1 VSPDV
6 VAPSMEGTVH
16 PTGEVNPT
24 AGVTNDEAPS
34 SAVNSGGPDVAGERG
49 AAAAAAN
56 GAAANGA
63 AANGAGSPAA
73 NGAVDH
79 PGAAAAG
86 NGFAFNG
93 APTGRRVR
101 ARLARFNAPWQAPHI
116 PEVLEPLIATHQQS
130 HPKADPRVLQ
140 RAFEMASKWHS
151 GQYRKSGD
159 PYITHPL
166 AVATILAN
174 LGMDTTTLVAAL
186 LHDTIEDTD
195 YTLDEMRADFGGEVS
210 LLVDGVTKLDR
221 VKLGDAAK
229 AETIRKMVV
238 AMAKDPRVLV
248 IKLADRLH
256 NMRTLTFLPK
266 AKQEQK
272 AKETLEILAPLAH
285 RLGMN
290 TVKWELED
298 LAFGTLF
305 PKRYEEINRL
315 IGEHQPQRDTQ
326 LRKVTQ
332 KVQVDLRAA
341 KIRAEV
347 TGRPKHLYS
356 IYQKMI
362 VRGRDFNDIYDLVG
376 VRILVDTVRDC
387 YAALGVIHA
396 NWQPV
401 PGRFKDYIAMPKFNM
416 YQSLHTTV
424 IGPTGKPVEMQIR
437 TYAMHRTAEF
447 GIAAH
452 WKYKEQK
459 GATVVG
465 PPAHIDEMTWL
476 RQLLDWQREASDP
489 SEFLDA
495 LRFDLSSQEVYVFTP
510 KGDVIPLPTSST
522 PVDFAYAVHTEV
534 GHKCIGA
541 RVNGKLVPLES
552 TLSNGD
558 VIEIFTSKSATA
570 GPTQDW
576 LGFVKSPRA
585 RTKIR
590 QYFNKERREEAIETG
605 KDAIAKAMRKQGM
618 PLQRMLT
625 TDSLM
630 AIARDLHL
638 ADVAALYAA
647 VGDSQVSAQSVVQ
660 RLMVSLGGEEGA
672 AEDLAESAVATRP
685 PRARHNGAD
694 PGVVVRGVTDVWIKL
709 ARCCTPVPPDTV
721 FGFVTRSG
729 GVSVHRDDCFNAAE
743 LKVQQERLVEVTW
756 KLTSASTFLVAIQV
770 EALDRHKLLADV
782 TRVLSEE
789 RVNILSATVTT
800 TRDRVAVSRFSFEMA
815 DPKHLGHLLN
825 AVRKVDGVFDAYRV
839 TSGT

>member
-1 VSPDV
+1 VSSDV
-6 VAPSMEGTVH
+6 A
-16 PTGEVNPT
+16 
-24 AGVTNDEAPS
+24 S
-34 SAVNSGGPDVAGERG
+34 SAEGAGNVRTPEAAGTTIEDRLIVKEPIAVDDPSGDLPGFDGGLPGPGAVVPYPNGG
-49 AAAAAAN
+49 AAAAVRR
-56 GAAANGA
+56 GAAVRPVGA
-63 AANGAGSPAA
+63 EDSGSLLS
-73 NGAVDH
+73 
-79 PGAAAAG
+79 
-86 NGFAFNG
+86 G

-101 ARLARFNAPWQAPHI
+101 ARLARFNAPWQSQQVS
-116 PEVLEPLIATHQQS
+116 EVLEPLIAVHRGS
-130 HPKADPRVLQ
+130 HPKADIRLLQ
-140 RAFEMASKWHS
+140 RAYETAAHWHS

-166 AVATILAN
+166 AVATQLAD

-186 LHDTIEDTD
+186 LHDTVEDTD
-195 YTLDEMRADFGGEVS
+195 YTLDSIRTDFGTEVA

-256 NMRTLTFLPK
+256 NMRTLTFLPRP
-266 AKQEQK
+266 KQEQK

-290 TVKWELED
+290 TIKWELED
-298 LAFGTLF
+298 LAFSTLF
-305 PKRYEEINRL
+305 PKKFEEINRL
-315 IGEHQPQRDTQ
+315 INEHAPQRDAL
-326 LRKVTQ
+326 LRQVTQ
-332 KVQVDLRAA
+332 RVQADLRTA
-341 KIRAEV
+341 KIKADT

-356 IYQKMI
+356 VYQKMI
-362 VRGRDFNDIYDLVG
+362 SRSREFAEIYDLVG

-424 IGPTGKPVEMQIR
+424 IGPNGKPVEMQIR
-437 TYAMHRTAEF
+437 TLAMHRTAEY

-452 WKYKEQK
+452 WRYKENK
-459 GATVVG
+459 SATVVG

-476 RQLLDWQREASDP
+476 RQLLDWQREAADP

-510 KGDVIPLPTSST
+510 KGDVIALPTGST
-522 PVDFAYAVHTEV
+522 PVDFAYAVHTDV

-552 TLSNGD
+552 ALSNGD
-558 VIEIFTSKSATA
+558 VIEIFTSKSDSA

-590 QYFNKERREEAIETG
+590 QYFNKERREEAIEAG
-605 KDAIAKAMRKQGM
+605 KEAITKAMRKQGL
-618 PLQRMLT
+618 PLQRLLT
-625 TDSLM
+625 ADTLM
-630 AIARDLHL
+630 TIARDLHL
-638 ADVAALYAA
+638 PDVASLYAA
-647 VGDSQVSAQSVVQ
+647 VGESQVSAPNVISKLVAAY
-660 RLMVSLGGEEGA
+660 GGEEGA
-672 AEDLAESAVATRP
+672 VEDIAETAVATRP
-685 PRARHNGAD
+685 PRTRGAAYD
-694 PGVVVRGVTDVWIKL
+694 PGVVVTGVSDVWIKL
-709 ARCCTPVPPDTV
+709 ARCCTPVPPDTI
-721 FGFVTRSG
+721 FGFVTRTG
-729 GVSVHRDDCFNAAE
+729 GVSVHRDDCVNAGDLVA
-743 LKVQQERLVEVTW
+743 QPERMVDVTW
-756 KLTSASTFLVAIQV
+756 KPTSGSSFLVAIQV

-815 DPKHLGHLLN
+815 DPKHLGHLLA
-825 AVRKVDGVFDAYRV
+825 AVRKVDGVYDAYRV
-839 TSGT
+839 TSGA

>member
-1 VSPDV
+1 VSSDV
-6 VAPSMEGTVH
+6 ASSAEG
-16 PTGEVNPT
+16 
-24 AGVTNDEAPS
+24 AGSVRTPEAAGASVEYRVVVEDPESGLPGFDEAMPGS
-34 SAVNSGGPDVAGERG
+34 DAIVPYPNGG
-49 AAAAAAN
+49 AAAAARR
-56 GAAANGA
+56 
-63 AANGAGSPAA
+63 
-73 NGAVDH
+73 GAVRAVGGEDS
-79 PGAAAAG
+79 GSLLS
-86 NGFAFNG
+86 G

-101 ARLARFNAPWQAPHI
+101 ARLARFNAPWQSQQVS
-116 PEVLEPLIATHQQS
+116 EVLEPLISVHKNS
-130 HPKADPRVLQ
+130 HPKADIRLLQ
-140 RAFEMASKWHS
+140 RAYETAAHWHG

-166 AVATILAN
+166 AVATQLAD

-186 LHDTIEDTD
+186 LHDTVEDTD
-195 YTLDEMRADFGGEVS
+195 YTLDAIRVDFGTEVA

-256 NMRTLTFLPK
+256 NMRTLTFLPRP
-266 AKQEQK
+266 KQEQK

-290 TVKWELED
+290 TIKWELED
-298 LAFGTLF
+298 LAFSTLF
-305 PKRYEEINRL
+305 PKKFEEINRL
-315 IGEHQPQRDTQ
+315 INEHAPQRDAL
-326 LRKVTQ
+326 LRQVTQ
-332 KVQVDLRAA
+332 KVQADLRTA
-341 KIRAEV
+341 KIKADT

-362 VRGRDFNDIYDLVG
+362 SRSREFAEIYDLVG

-424 IGPTGKPVEMQIR
+424 IGPNGKPVEMQIR
-437 TYAMHRTAEF
+437 TAAMHRTAEY

-452 WKYKEQK
+452 WRYKENK
-459 GATVVG
+459 NMPVVG

-476 RQLLDWQREASDP
+476 RQLLDWQREAADP

-510 KGDVIPLPTSST
+510 KGDVVALPTGST
-522 PVDFAYAVHTEV
+522 PVDFAYAVHTDV

-552 TLSNGD
+552 MLSNGD
-558 VIEIFTSKSATA
+558 VIEIFTSKSDSA
-570 GPTQDW
+570 GPSQDW

-590 QYFNKERREEAIETG
+590 QYFNKERREEAIEAG
-605 KDAIAKAMRKQGM
+605 KEAITKAMRKQGL

-625 TDSLM
+625 ADTLM
-630 AIARDLHL
+630 TIARDLHL
-638 ADVAALYAA
+638 ADVASLYAA
-647 VGDSQVSAQSVVQ
+647 VGESQVSAQNVISKLVAAY
-660 RLMVSLGGEEGA
+660 GGEEGA
-672 AEDLAESAVATRP
+672 VEDIAETAVATRP
-685 PRARHNGAD
+685 PRTRGAAYD
-694 PGVVVRGVTDVWIKL
+694 PGVVVVGVSDVWIKL
-709 ARCCTPVPPDTV
+709 ARCCTPVPPDAI
-721 FGFVTRSG
+721 FGFVTRTG
-729 GVSVHRDDCFNAAE
+729 GVSVHRDDCVNSGDLLA
-743 LKVQQERLVEVTW
+743 QPERIVDVTW
-756 KLTSASTFLVAIQV
+756 KPTSGSSFLVAIQV

-815 DPKHLGHLLN
+815 DPKHLGHLLA
-825 AVRKVDGVFDAYRV
+825 AVRKVDGVYDAYRV
-839 TSGT
+839 TSGA